1 MTDQKIIFMGT
12 PEISAYVLEG
22 LVKAGFNIVGVVTKE
37 DKERGRGKVLTP
49 SPVALKVAEYNIPVH
64 IPHRLNKDYA
74 FLEEKKP
81 DLILTFAYG
90 QIVSETI
97 LSLSRLKPLNLH
109 GSILPKYRGASPIQ
123 EALKQGDKETGITLM
138 EMIKEMDAGDI
149 YAVKKIE
156 IEDDDNYTSL
166 SNKLAKTALE
176 LAIEALPIYFEGK
189 LNHIPQNPEEVSFC
203 SMIKK
208 EEEHLNLEWSSERI
222 INQIRA
228 LSYEPGAYLDSD
240 IGPIKIYKASK
251 YSSEITAET
260 GTIIFAKKKQI
271 VLQLSDGQI
280 LIKELQRPGKKIMSA
295 ADFNNGFHTFE
306 GMVLR

>member
-1 MTDQKIIFMGT
+1 MGT
-12 PEISAYVLEG
+12 PEMSAHVLEG
-22 LVKAGFNIVGVVTKE
+22 LVKAGFDIVGVVTKE
-37 DKERGRGKVLTP
+37 DKERGRGKVMTP
-49 SPVALKVAEYNIPVH
+49 SPVALKAEEYGIPVH
-64 IPHRLNKDYA
+64 KPHRLNKDYA

-97 LSLSRLKPLNLH
+97 LALSRLKPLNLH

-123 EALKQGDKETGITLM
+123 EALKHGDKETGVTLM
-138 EMIKEMDAGDI
+138 EMIKEMDAGDM
-149 YAVKKIE
+149 YAVKRIQ

-166 SNKLAKTALE
+166 CKKMARTALD
-176 LAIEALPIYFEGK
+176 LAIEFLPLYFEGK
-189 LNHIPQNPEEVSFC
+189 LEHVPQNLDEVSFC

-208 EEEHLNLEWSSERI
+208 EEEHLNPEWPAERI

-251 YSSEITAET
+251 YSDEIVSDV
-260 GTIIFAKKKQI
+260 GTIILARKKQI
-271 VLQLSDGQI
+271 VLQVSDGQI
-280 LIKELQRPGKKIMSA
+280 LINELQRPGKKMMGA
-295 ADFNNGFHTFE
+295 ADFNNGFHNFE